1 MKKLQFTLLA
11 ILTAVFLVSFSALAK
26 EEAEGGSHSGGLG
39 GVTSDNLK
47 STPFNN
53 ALYCSNAAGSLKLTK
68 GRLFAPRN
76 SVEYSYLIQSYQ
88 QISTKQIMT
97 NKASPTV
104 SRTYYI
110 KVLLMTSN
118 MVEDMICE
126 QPTTGN

>member
-11 ILTAVFLVSFSALAK
+11 ILTAVFLFSFSALAK

-39 GVTSDNLK
+39 GVISDNLK
-47 STPFNN
+47 NTPFNN

-68 GRLFAPRN
+68 GRLFA
-76 SVEYSYLIQSYQ
+76 SGSLAEYNYLIQSYQ

-97 NKASPTV
+97 NKIAPII

-110 KVLLMTSN
+110 KVLLVTSN
-118 MVEDMICE
+118 IVEDMICE
-126 QPTTGN
+126 QPTKGN